1 MRELLRIK
9 EIRLFVA
16 FVLTIATIAAAFGI
30 AEGTA
35 WCIRA
40 IFPALSYGASMLIGL
55 GAWFVGAL
63 VVAVI
68 KAMNEPEYYDDS
80 CE

>member
-1 MRELLRIK
+1 MRELLRVK

-16 FVLTIATIAAAFGI
+16 FVLTIATIAAAIGV

-40 IFPALSYGASMLIGL
+40 IFPALNYWPSMFIGL
-55 GAWFVGAL
+55 GAWLVGTL

-68 KAMNEPEYYDDS
+68 KALNEPDYYDDS

>member
-1 MRELLRIK
+1 MKQLLRIS
-9 EIRLFVA
+9 EVRFIVA
-16 FVLTIATIAAAFGI
+16 LVLTIASIAAAIGI

-35 WCIRA
+35 WCFRA
-40 IFPALSYGASMLIGL
+40 IFPALSYWPSMFIGL
-55 GAWFVGAL
+55 GAWLVGTL

-68 KAMNEPEYYDDS
+68 KALNEPDYYDDS

>member
-1 MRELLRIK
+1 MKQLLRIS
-9 EIRLFVA
+9 EVRFIVA
-16 FVLTIATIAAAFGI
+16 LVLTIASIAAAIGI

-40 IFPALSYGASMLIGL
+40 IFPALNYWPSMFIGL
-55 GAWFVGAL
+55 GAWLVGTL

-68 KAMNEPEYYDDS
+68 KALNEPDYYDDS

>member
-1 MRELLRIK
+1 MKQLLRIS
-9 EIRLFVA
+9 EVRFIVA
-16 FVLTIATIAAAFGI
+16 LVLTIASIAAAIGI

-40 IFPALSYGASMLIGL
+40 IFPALNYWPSMFIGL

-63 VVAVI
+63 VVAI
-68 KAMNEPEYYDDS
+68 IQAMNETEYYDDS